1 MSPLT
6 RTEAQQR
13 ATTIRVSR
21 MAVALDLDQGPET
34 FGSRAEIHF
43 EATAPE
49 TFVDLRPV
57 GVARLEL
64 NGQDLDPAALVDGRL
79 ALTGLEPSNV
89 LIVEATMAYSR
100 DGQGLHRSVDPAD
113 EEAYVYGHLFLDAAP
128 TVFACFDQPDIKAPY
143 AVSVRAPADWRVL
156 GNGAATRVAEG
167 CWELA
172 ETPPLATYFVT
183 VCAGPWAS
191 VEREHDGIR
200 LGVHS
205 RRSLSEALE
214 RQADSLLNATA
225 DFFDYY
231 HELFGIRYPFG
242 DYHQVFCPEFNAG
255 AMENPGCVTIR
266 DTYLFRGSATHD
278 ELLTRTNT
286 IAHEM
291 AHMWFGDLVTMTWW
305 DDLWLNESFAEYLAH
320 RACVAASEYAD
331 AWVDSTM
338 ARKLWGHSAE
348 RSPSSHPVAGSPAQD
363 AQTALNNFDGISYA
377 KGSAVLRQLI
387 AHIGDDAFV
396 AGLRDH
402 LQRNSFGNAD
412 LAGFLAAIERESGSD
427 LSGWSHAWLETA
439 GIDTLH
445 VHQDTG
451 RVTRS
456 TPDRFAKVSRPHT
469 FDIAGFTS
477 GTAVFRVTGTIDRA
491 TRKWPELL
499 AADRAEVVIPN
510 ASDLTWAV
518 SGLEPESLANLPDAL
533 ASIPDAQSR
542 AVAWLALID
551 GMHEARIDPRL
562 LMRTLTMAWPL
573 ESNGSILGRVG
584 NHVITRA
591 IPVFLPPAE
600 QPGGE
605 EAMATAAHR
614 LYDGATSADH
624 RLIAARLLAATSGD
638 ETLLR
643 SWLDGIDLPPELVDD
658 SDFRWFVVRAMSR
671 RGLLDEQ
678 GIESFRRR
686 DESLAGQQAALA
698 ARALRPTAEAKEW
711 AWSEL
716 TGNPARSN
724 YELNALAGAF
734 WQTTDRDL
742 VSPYVERYFTDV
754 PGLAGRLGEDA
765 LGTVAA
771 LAYPLPL
778 VASRTL
784 DLSRAALASDTLSP
798 AVRRSIVDAQAKLEE
813 GLASRAAFPATG

>member
-1 MSPLT
+1 
-6 RTEAQQR
+6 
-13 ATTIRVSR
+13 
-21 MAVALDLDQGPET
+21 
-34 FGSRAEIHF
+34 
-43 EATAPE
+43 
-49 TFVDLRPV
+49 
-57 GVARLEL
+57 
-64 NGQDLDPAALVDGRL
+64 
-79 ALTGLEPSNV
+79 
-89 LIVEATMAYSR
+89 
-100 DGQGLHRSVDPAD
+100 
-113 EEAYVYGHLFLDAAP
+113 
-128 TVFACFDQPDIKAPY
+128 
-143 AVSVRAPADWRVL
+143 
-156 GNGAATRVAEG
+156 
-167 CWELA
+167 
-172 ETPPLATYFVT
+172 
-183 VCAGPWAS
+183 
-191 VEREHDGIR
+191 
-200 LGVHS
+200 
-205 RRSLSEALE
+205 
-214 RQADSLLNATA
+214 
-225 DFFDYY
+225 
-231 HELFGIRYPFG
+231 
-242 DYHQVFCPEFNAG
+242 
-255 AMENPGCVTIR
+255 
-266 DTYLFRGSATHD
+266 
-278 ELLTRTNT
+278 
-286 IAHEM
+286 
-291 AHMWFGDLVTMTWW
+291 
-305 DDLWLNESFAEYLAH
+305 LWLNESFAEYLAH

-605 EAMATAAHR
+605 EAMATAARR

-784 DLSRAALASDTLSP
+784 DLSRAALARDTLSP

>member
-21 MAVALDLDQGPET
+21 MVVALDLDQGPET

-64 NGQDLDPAALVDGRL
+64 NGQNLDPAALVDGRL

-605 EAMATAAHR
+605 EAMATAARR

-784 DLSRAALASDTLSP
+784 DLSRAALARDTLSP